1 MKNKIGLYIHIPFCR
16 RICNYCDFYKKVSSK
31 QNQIKYVDYLIKD
44 LMLNIK
50 PYKTIYIG
58 GGTPSSLELPV
69 LSKLLKK
76 INELFN
82 VSELEEFTIEVNPE
96 DINVE
101 LIECLK
107 KYNVNRVSIGIQTF
121 HKRLCKYLGRFSDYD
136 DIKTKIS
143 LLKEYGFHNINID
156 LMYGISNESIKELEE
171 DIDMMISLDVSHIS
185 TYSLILEEKTI
196 LYHQFQKGLFSLSNE
211 DEERIMY
218 DLIIEKLTNN
228 GYLHYEISN
237 FSKKMNE
244 SKHNIIYWSNEE
256 YVGIGAGS
264 SGYEDGYRYKNT
276 TNLEDY
282 YLGIDNNH
290 KVFEENECIDLD
302 TKMWEEVMLGLRLV
316 KGVSIESFRQKY
328 KVSIFDVFPKI
339 KKLIEQGFLEI
350 VEGKLKITDNNFYIS
365 NAILT
370 ELM

>member
-1 MKNKIGLYIHIPFCR
+1 MMNKIGLYIHIPFCR
-16 RICNYCDFYKKVSSK
+16 KICNYCDFYKKVSSK

-44 LMLNIK
+44 LVLNIK

-69 LSKLLKK
+69 LSKLLNK

-82 VSELEEFTIEVNPE
+82 VSDLEEFTIEVNPE
-96 DINVE
+96 DINLD
-101 LIECLK
+101 LIDCLK
-107 KYNVNRVSIGIQTF
+107 KYKVNRVSIGIQTF
-121 HKRLCKYLGRFSDYD
+121 QKRLCKYLGRYSDYE

-143 LLKEYGFHNINID
+143 LLKENGFNNINID

-171 DIDMMISLDVSHIS
+171 DIDMMLSLDVTHIS

-196 LYHQFQKGLFSLSNE
+196 LYHQVQKGLFSLSNE
-211 DEERIMY
+211 DEERAMY
-218 DLIIEKLTNN
+218 DLIIKKLTDK

-237 FSKKMNE
+237 FSKKTYE
-244 SKHNIIYWSNEE
+244 SKHNVIYWSNEE
-256 YVGIGAGS
+256 YVGVGAGS

-276 TNLEDY
+276 TNLDDY
-282 YLGIDNNH
+282 YLGIENNN
-290 KVFEENECIDLD
+290 KVFEEKEFIDLND
-302 TKMWEEVMLGLRLV
+302 KMWEEVMLGLRLI
-316 KGVSIESFRQKY
+316 KGLSVEAFYQKY
-328 KVSIFDVFPKI
+328 KTSIFDVFPKI

-350 VEGKLKITDNNFYIS
+350 DGENIKITNNNFYIS

-370 ELM
+370 EIM